1 MVREAKIRAWT
12 NTSHEGLNKKLMP
25 QKKII
30 RRSADTGLCKNFT
43 VLIKS
48 GFSSD
53 EGLIFAPEHIHEF
66 I

>member
-1 MVREAKIRAWT
+1 MVRETKIRAWT
-12 NTSHEGLNKKLMP
+12 VTPHEGLNKKLTP

-30 RRSADTGLCKNFT
+30 WRFEDTGLCKNFT

-48 GFSSD
+48 DFSFD
-53 EGLIFAPEHIHEF
+53 EGVIFAPEHIHEF